1 MLSTWIEAE
10 PNVPRSY
17 NWMSTS
23 ETVDD
28 LIKSYARLPQKC
40 SKTGL
45 PCRNRVLFAD
55 ISKFSN
61 FDSSVTLTEAAK
73 KMKMTMKK
81 ETRDKR
87 KQEK

>member
-1 MLSTWIEAE
+1 MLSTCTAAE

-40 SKTGL
+40 SETGL
-45 PCRNRVLFAD
+45 PCRTRVLFAD

-73 KMKMTMKK
+73 KMKMKR

-87 KQEK
+87 KQKK

>member
-1 MLSTWIEAE
+1 MLSTCTAAE

-28 LIKSYARLPQKC
+28 LIKCYARLPQKC
-40 SKTGL
+40 SETGL
-45 PCRNRVLFAD
+45 PCRTRVLFAD

-73 KMKMTMKK
+73 KMKMKR

-87 KQEK
+87 KQKK